1 MVESSVQGTQY
12 PGAFIEPVC
21 TLETYVK
28 VPSGTGVSGSSAATG
43 PEFVPKVIDCFSDY
57 SVKVLV
63 ERLDAEPA
71 IIPDLLKQLDSAE
84 RDKASR
90 FIFER
95 DRFRFIVGRA
105 RLRQAL
111 SAFLNVRPDEV
122 GLVYGERGKPA
133 LAPPFAYSNL
143 RFNVS
148 HSNDVAVYAF
158 SLGREVGVDIEA
170 VRPLPYL
177 DQIADRFFS
186 VNEKNAYFALDPSD
200 KLVGF
205 FSCWTRKEAFI
216 KALGD
221 GLYFPLDS
229 FDVSLVPDEPA
240 RILCAKGMPGDSCG
254 WRLSGFSPAPGFV
267 AAVVAEI
274 NNF

>member
-1 MVESSVQGTQY
+1 
-12 PGAFIEPVC
+12 
-21 TLETYVK
+21 
-28 VPSGTGVSGSSAATG
+28 
-43 PEFVPKVIDCFSDY
+43 VPKVIDCFSDH
-57 SVKVLV
+57 SIKVLV

-71 IIPDLLKQLDSAE
+71 TIPDLLKQLDSAE

-90 FIFER
+90 FVFER

-111 SAFLNVRPDEV
+111 SALLNVRPEAV
-122 GLVYGERGKPA
+122 ELVYGERGKPA
-133 LAPPFAYSNL
+133 LAPPFADSNL

-148 HSNDVAVYAF
+148 HSDDVAVYAF
-158 SLGREVGVDIEA
+158 SLGREVGVDLEA
-170 VRPLPYL
+170 VRPLPDL

-186 VNEKNAYFALDPSD
+186 QKEKNAYFALDPSD

-205 FSCWTRKEAFI
+205 FNCWTRKEAFI

-229 FDVSLVPDEPA
+229 FDVSLAPNEPA
-240 RILCAKGMPGDSCG
+240 RILCAQGMPGDSCG
-254 WRLSGFSPAPGFV
+254 WRLSSFSPAPGFV
-267 AAVVAEI
+267 AAVVAEL
-274 NNF
+274 NNL